1 MPIVITIKR
10 RENDLQTVTDKSKK
24 KSFRK
29 KCTVQETLFFSI
41 FYKKNIL
48 HCFNYKNNL

>member
-29 KCTVQETLFFSI
+29 KCTVQETPFFY
-41 FYKKNIL
+41 FLQQKYFAL
-48 HCFNYKNNL
+48 L